1 MENAKEI
8 MSRKEAAKYLGV
20 CVTTLDRLGIP
31 NTRARYRVLYM
42 REELCKWV
50 ARQTGKGKVK

>member
-1 MENAKEI
+1 
-8 MSRKEAAKYLGV
+8 MSRKEAALFLGV

-31 NTRARYRVLYM
+31 NTRARHRVLYM

-50 ARQTGKGKVK
+50 ARNKEKTKKTEV